1 MERKYT
7 ELLSEYGNPKEI
19 SVELFKTE
27 MENLE
32 CLGYGAKAFTISM
45 VETALRVSERKV
57 SADKIQQII
66 LLGKSLLQM
75 PIELLSGVEDTL
87 NRSGLTSYFDH
98 IEIMS
103 DKTEKEYTRLLQILQ
118 VAPEEFM
125 MIGNSLKSDIQPVLA
140 IGGYGVHIP
149 FEVMWQHEVVD
160 TFAHPRLKQMK
171 SLVELMDWL

>member
-1 MERKYT
+1 MYKRQTKGDLLDQERK
-7 ELLSEYGNPKEI
+7 LH
-19 SVELFKTE
+19 
-27 MENLE
+27 
-32 CLGYGAKAFTISM
+32 
-45 VETALRVSERKV
+45 
-57 SADKIQQII
+57 
-66 LLGKSLLQM
+66 
-75 PIELLSGVEDTL
+75 
-87 NRSGLTSYFDH
+87 RSGLTSYFDH

-149 FEVMWQHEVVD
+149 FEVMWQHEVVN

>member
-1 MERKYT
+1 MQTILFGAMNLFFQEVEQKYT
-7 ELLSEYGNPKEI
+7 ELLSEYGNAKEI

-75 PIELLSGVEDTL
+75 PIELLSGVEETL
-87 NRSGLTSYFDH
+87 KAL
-98 IEIMS
+98 
-103 DKTEKEYTRLLQILQ
+103 KEQGRYRLVVEDRKSTRL
-118 VAPEEFM
+118 
-125 MIGNSLKSDIQPVLA
+125 NSS
-140 IGGYGVHIP
+140 H
-149 FEVMWQHEVVD
+149 
-160 TFAHPRLKQMK
+160 RLESRMP
-171 SLVELMDWL
+171 SSA

>member
-1 MERKYT
+1 M
-7 ELLSEYGNPKEI
+7 
-19 SVELFKTE
+19 
-27 MENLE
+27 
-32 CLGYGAKAFTISM
+32 
-45 VETALRVSERKV
+45 
-57 SADKIQQII
+57 
-66 LLGKSLLQM
+66 
-75 PIELLSGVEDTL
+75 
-87 NRSGLTSYFDH
+87 TSYFDH

-103 DKTEKEYTRLLQILQ
+103 DKTEKEYTRLLQIHQ